1 MAREVGV
8 VGTVEDQRRIAEA
21 DRLYDRYG
29 KPLEADHTGR
39 YVAIWPDGRTI
50 IGPTV
55 LDVMRQALAA
65 FGPGSYVFK
74 VGERA
79 VGRWR

>member
-1 MAREVGV
+1 MSTIDDR
-8 VGTVEDQRRIAEA
+8 QRIAEA
-21 DRLYDRYG
+21 DRLYERYG
-29 KPLEADHTGR
+29 EPLEADHAGR
-39 YVAIWPDGRTI
+39 YVAISPDGRTI

-74 VGERA
+74 VGDRA